1 MRRPLRSAVALF
13 ALLLAPL
20 APVVLTGC
28 EPAVEDGVIEQDPGA
43 AEAGAP
49 HGPGE

>member
-1 MRRPLRSAVALF
+1 MPRPLRSAVALF

-28 EPAVEDGVIEQDPGA
+28 EPAVEDGVIEQDDPN
-43 AEAGAP
+43 AGVP
-49 HGPGE
+49 RGPVD